1 MPNWIRKSL
10 VVFVSILTFGL
21 ITPSPSSFYNSGN
34 GDEKKPADER
44 QLPVSTELSL
54 EPVAVLDEQSERE
67 KVVGKLMEEAEV
79 QSYTKFGSKIKPVI
93 EDEFKLAILPNIEK
107 AINDVTSS
115 FPDEDLSQLT
125 ISEMPSPG
133 TSERIFHILKD
144 DQDVIRFHVRR
155 DRPPQEGYW
164 FNFHYHTF
172 QDNFQNHYA
181 LGNIYWDK
189 NMPPR
194 WMS

>member
-21 ITPSPSSFYNSGN
+21 VTPSPSAFYNTSN
-34 GDEKKPADER
+34 GDEKKPADESK
-44 QLPVSTELSL
+44 LPVSSEELTL
-54 EPVAVLDEQSERE
+54 DTGILDERSERD

-93 EDEFKLAILPNIEK
+93 EDEFRIAILPNIEK
-107 AINDVTSS
+107 AINNVTSS

-125 ISEMPSPG
+125 VTEMPSPG
-133 TSERIFHILKD
+133 TSERIFHIVKEN
-144 DQDVIRFHVRR
+144 QDVIRFHVRR
-155 DRPPQEGYW
+155 DRPPQDGYW

-189 NMPPR
+189 NTPPK